1 MPTGCYVLAKDLGTP
16 EPVTLQQSKVKVS
29 KQQLSLTTTELLH
42 YTKPFNQNCSYKIIL
57 THSLLGIY
65 AKQRLNT

>member
-1 MPTGCYVLAKDLGTP
+1 MPADCYVLAKELGAP

-29 KQQLSLTTTELLH
+29 KHQLSLTTTELLH
-42 YTKPFNQNCSYKIIL
+42 YTKPFNLKCSYKTIL
-57 THSLLGIY
+57 MHSLLGIY